1 MPITKLDQL
10 LDAVKSKPKRRLVAA
25 FANDGH
31 TIEAVNEA
39 REKGIIDATL
49 VGDEAVIKKILAEQK
64 LNAADFEIVHEPNDG
79 KAASKAV
86 ELVRSGHGQILMKG
100 LVSTDKYMKAIL
112 NKEHGLMNHGAVLS
126 HVTVLENPNYHKLL
140 VSSDAAV
147 LTYPDLH
154 QKIAITNYVIGVVQS
169 LGIEKPK
176 IALICAT
183 EQVSEKVQP
192 TMDAAV
198 ISKMADRGQIKGAFV
213 DGPMA
218 LDVAIDKESAE
229 TKGVKSPVAGD
240 ADGLVFPNID
250 AGNVFYKT
258 NTKLCGCEQAA
269 MVAGANAPCVLSS
282 RGDSSLT
289 KLYSIALAA
298 LNVK

>member
-49 VGDEAVIKKILAEQK
+49 VGDEAVIKKILDEQK

-126 HVTVLENPNYHKLL
+126 MSPCWRT
-140 VSSDAAV
+140 
-147 LTYPDLH
+147 
-154 QKIAITNYVIGVVQS
+154 
-169 LGIEKPK
+169 
-176 IALICAT
+176 
-183 EQVSEKVQP
+183 P
-192 TMDAAV
+192 TTT
-198 ISKMADRGQIKGAFV
+198 S
-213 DGPMA
+213 
-218 LDVAIDKESAE
+218 
-229 TKGVKSPVAGD
+229 
-240 ADGLVFPNID
+240 
-250 AGNVFYKT
+250 
-258 NTKLCGCEQAA
+258 CW
-269 MVAGANAPCVLSS
+269 
-282 RGDSSLT
+282 
-289 KLYSIALAA
+289 
-298 LNVK
+298 